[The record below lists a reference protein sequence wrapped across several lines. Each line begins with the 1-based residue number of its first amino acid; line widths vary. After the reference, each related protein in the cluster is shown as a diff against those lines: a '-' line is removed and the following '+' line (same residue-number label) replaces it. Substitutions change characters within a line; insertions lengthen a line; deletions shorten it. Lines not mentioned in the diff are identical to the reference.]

1 MEIKD
6 FAERV
11 IEIKNDI
18 ISNIKEL
25 IPNSGH
31 RFKRPFYVHY
41 IEAET
46 ATTEVCH
53 SVDTLHGGAL
63 SIDVA
68 RESDEIEPDT
78 ETIEGEMVLYFDTG
92 SLIDIYN
99 NLWKELREEKLSR
112 LRELVAHN
120 GKKISFDG
128 SFKFDGI
135 DCGEYIENCHLDEI
149 ELVDGAL
156 TFKNTFGDD
165 QYDNDE
171 SFVEY
176 SFLDEMIAYVEKQ
189 TSKKYTVQVS
199 GSFSRVWEIEASTYQ
214 EAIRK
219 AKNDWMENP
228 LYDGD
233 VNGEDWRSW
242 RE

>member
-11 IEIKNDI
+11 IEIKNDV

-99 NLWKELREEKLSR
+99 NLWEELREEKLSR

-128 SFKFDGI
+128 SFKFDGV

-149 ELVDGAL
+149 ELVNGAL
-156 TFKNTFGDD
+156 TFKNTFGGD
-165 QYDNDE
+165 QYANDE

-189 TSKKYTVQVS
+189 TRKKFTVKVTAAC
-199 GSFSRVWEIEASTYQ
+199 SRMWEIEASTSE
-214 EAIRK
+214 EAK
-219 AKNDWMENP
+219 AIAAKMLSENP
-228 LYDGD
+228 LNEEDIDGK
-233 VNGEDWRSW
+233 DWW
-242 RE
+242 VWQE

>member
-1 MEIKD
+1 METKD

-78 ETIEGEMVLYFDTG
+78 ETIEGEMVFYFDTG

-99 NLWKELREEKLSR
+99 NLGKELREEKLSR

-156 TFKNTFGDD
+156 AFKNTFGGD
-165 QYDNDE
+165 QYVNDE

-199 GSFSRVWEIEASTYQ
+199 GSFSRIWEIEASTYQ